1 METERNARHCIHDKM
16 VVLHFVCSVN
26 TTVCSSRTTLVR
38 LLYCMRVVIF
48 WLDGMYE
55 LFNIMVT
62 SFDVQDVK
70 CLLYH
75 VVN

>member
-1 METERNARHCIHDKM
+1 MYKI
-16 VVLHFVCSVN
+16 VN
-26 TTVCSSRTTLVR
+26 ITVCSSRTTLVR

-62 SFDVQDVK
+62 GFDVQNVK
-70 CLLYH
+70 YICFIT
-75 VVN
+75 